1 MKDFE
6 QFKEEV
12 LTSPRWIVSLDEND
26 LKAFQGDDDCI
37 ITILEAKT
45 EDTTEQ
51 RLHTLLERIAEQ
63 YKALKESHINSVK
76 VLIHIQFPISA
87 PLMMSEM
94 SVINEMVDMILPS
107 GTDCEVKW
115 GLSPREDNLC
125 KITCAINHMNNP

>member
-26 LKAFQGDDDCI
+26 LKVFQGDDDCI

-45 EDTTEQ
+45 EDATEQ

-94 SVINEMVDMILPS
+94 SVIKEMVDMILPS

>member
-45 EDTTEQ
+45 EDATEQ

-87 PLMMSEM
+87 SLMMSEM

>member
-26 LKAFQGDDDCI
+26 LKAFQGDHDCI

-45 EDTTEQ
+45 EDATEQ

-125 KITCAINHMNNP
+125 KITCAINHMDNP

>member
-45 EDTTEQ
+45 EDATEQ

-94 SVINEMVDMILPS
+94 SVINEMVDMILPL
-107 GTDCEVKW
+107 GTDCEVK
-115 GLSPREDNLC
+115 
-125 KITCAINHMNNP
+125 